1 MNLEDKLKDC
11 ISNELEK
18 GVIEKVIAAKLE
30 ECVGKA
36 VEGLFSYGGEVKK
49 VIEGKVKDVMIP
61 YLENYDYSQYLL
73 KLDNVLVEVL
83 KNSALDNKKLLE
95 NFKELM
101 TNEEIPKLIKMSD
114 IFNEWKKYAA
124 KEVDT
129 SELEEDCGEYEYL
142 EVRMSCEDVSSSW
155 SDYEKYMVTFECEQD
170 EKLNFEFEI
179 SRWKKSN
186 KKTFDLH
193 YYEKHD
199 LESLRYLKSFEI
211 YMMKIKQAFCDI
223 DLDNENDSDEVEVE
237 AKPYD

>member
-1 MNLEDKLKDC
+1 MNLENSIKDV
-11 ISNELEK
+11 ISNKLVDGTIEKLVSEQLEK
-18 GVIEKVIAAKLE
+18 GVTNALDN
-30 ECVGKA
+30 
-36 VEGLFSYGGEVKK
+36 LFRSYGDVTK
-49 VIEGKVKDVMIP
+49 VIEEKVKSVMIP

-101 TNEEIPKLIKMSD
+101 TNKEMPKSIKMSD
-114 IFNEWKKYAA
+114 IFKEWKKYAS

-155 SDYEKYMVTFECEQD
+155 SDYKKYIVVFECEQD

-193 YYEKHD
+193 YYAKHD

-223 DLDNENDSDEVEVE
+223 ELDNENDSDEVEVE
-237 AKPYD
+237 AKPYY

>member
-1 MNLEDKLKDC
+1 MNLEDKLNDC

-36 VEGLFSYGGEVKK
+36 VEGLFSYSGEVRK
-49 VIEGKVKDVMIP
+49 VIEGKVKGVMIP
-61 YLENYDYSQYLL
+61 YLENYDYSEYLL

-95 NFKELM
+95 NFKDLM
-101 TNEEIPKLIKMSD
+101 TNEEMPKVIKMSD
-114 IFNEWKKYAA
+114 IFKEWKKFAS

-129 SELEEDCGEYEYL
+129 SELEEDCGKYEYL

-155 SDYEKYMVTFECEQD
+155 SDYEKYIVTFECEQD

-193 YYEKHD
+193 YYDKHD
-199 LESLRYLKSFEI
+199 LESLRYLKSFEV
-211 YMMKIKQAFCDI
+211 YMMKIKQVFCDI
-223 DLDNENDSDEVEVE
+223 ELDIENDSDEVEVE
-237 AKPYD
+237 ANPYD

>member
-1 MNLEDKLKDC
+1 MNLENSIKDVINNKLVDGTIEKLV
-11 ISNELEK
+11 SEQLEK
-18 GVIEKVIAAKLE
+18 GVTNALE
-30 ECVGKA
+30 N
-36 VEGLFSYGGEVKK
+36 LFRSYGDVTKI
-49 VIEGKVKDVMIP
+49 IEEKIKSVMVP
-61 YLENYDYSQYLL
+61 YLENYDYSQYLV
-73 KLDNVLVEVL
+73 KLDSVLVEVL
-83 KNSALDNKKLLE
+83 KSSALDNKKLLE

-101 TNEEIPKLIKMSD
+101 TSEEIPKSIKMSD

-129 SELEEDCGEYEYL
+129 SELDDDCGEYEHL
-142 EVRMSCEDVSSSW
+142 EVRMSCEDMSSSW

-186 KKTFDLH
+186 NKTFDLH
-193 YYEKHD
+193 YYDTHD
-199 LESLRYLKSFEI
+199 LESLRYLKNFEV

-223 DLDNENDSDEVEVE
+223 ELDIEDDSDEVEVE